1 LNGVLEAMLGAL
13 TLLVATLAAAD
24 AVRQAKYLREMRRI
38 RRALEFILRKEGKQR
53 KGKE

>member
-1 LNGVLEAMLGAL
+1 MNGGLPAMLGAPPL
-13 TLLVATLAAAD
+13 RVSILAAAD

-53 KGKE
+53 KEEE